1 MWTRRL
7 SEVGAVAALALVTIP
22 GRADR
27 PPAPAPTDG
36 GSPASP
42 EPGRN
47 QTEDPLGPY
56 RERFKQGMDR
66 YKEGSLA
73 EAIGYWE
80 PVYREL
86 GEEKGYRL
94 AYNLGVA
101 YAELGDATHAAERLQ
116 SFLSQVAARKER
128 GEPVE
133 GIVSKEVDDSEARVV
148 KLMATRGR
156 IRIDAGERPCATQVD
171 ASEARLA
178 GYVAWVSPGKHMV
191 TFSPATGNAAS
202 TTVDVGAGEV
212 VTLSPPAPEANP
224 TVVPL
229 PSASGSVPAPSPV
242 ALAAEPP
249 PLVREVTT
257 HPFSPVVLAT
267 AGGLA
272 LAAAIVAVPLDM
284 HAWSLRSSDIAEQ
297 HPNMVIPQSDRQAF
311 ADARTQAYEAIGVG
325 IGLAALTAGLT
336 VWYFAGARH
345 HSAVATP
352 SGIAWRF

>member
-7 SEVGAVAALALVTIP
+7 SEAGFVAALALATIP
-22 GRADR
+22 GRAA
-27 PPAPAPTDG
+27 PPAPAPSDG

-42 EPGRN
+42 EPSRIL
-47 QTEDPLGPY
+47 TDDPLGPY

-73 EAIGYWE
+73 DAIGYWE

-116 SFLSQVAARKER
+116 SFLSQVAAKKER

-178 GYVAWVSPGKHMV
+178 GYVAWVSPGRHTV

-224 TVVPL
+224 AVVPL
-229 PSASGSVPAPSPV
+229 PSATGSFSSASPV
-242 ALAAEPP
+242 APVAEPP
-249 PLVREVTT
+249 PIVREVTT

-272 LAAAIVAVPLDM
+272 LMAAIVAVPLDM
-284 HAWSLRSSDIAEQ
+284 HAWSLRSSDVAELQ
-297 HPNMVIPQSDRQAF
+297 TSTMINSGDRRAF

-325 IGLAALTAGLT
+325 IGLAAVTAGLT
-336 VWYFAGARH
+336 IWYFAGARH
-345 HSAVATP
+345 HAAVATP
-352 SGIAWRF
+352 AGIAWRF